1 MSNMKLEHINYM
13 WEIMVTICSN
23 FWTKS
28 AVSTLYA
35 IYTFFFGITLVAA
48 SKALLALIIIDF
60 VTAVFAVKKTG
71 QEISSAKIFR
81 TPLKI
86 LIYFMLVSAA
96 HLMETVSPI
105 LGFLDETMLGFLA
118 LTELISILENTGKM
132 GYAVPQKLLNKLH
145 ELRDDK

>member
-1 MSNMKLEHINYM
+1 MSNMKLEHIDYM
-13 WEIMVTICSN
+13 WGIMVTIYSN
-23 FWTKS
+23 FWTKTLI
-28 AVSTLYA
+28 STLYA
-35 IYTFFFGITLVAA
+35 LYTFFFGVTLVAA

-60 VTAVFAVKKTG
+60 CTAFFAVKKSG
-71 QEISSAKIFR
+71 EVISSAKVFR

-86 LIYFMLVSAA
+86 LVYFMLVSAA
-96 HLMETVSPI
+96 HLMETASPL

-132 GYAVPQKLLNKLH
+132 GYVVPQKMLNRLR